1 MATVIRGD
9 DNFDTAYAKSVAI
22 IADVKAYNVNGGS
35 ASATTW
41 HTRDLNTELD
51 DPENIVT
58 IASNQFT
65 LQAGTYLVEWSAPAY
80 NVNRHSTRLQNIT
93 DSTIDGEG
101 TSEYASSTNSVVNRS
116 TGAAIITLTSAKAF
130 EIQHYTTLGNASVA
144 ALGFDSDVSGQNSV
158 FTLVKIHKIGA

>member
-9 DNFDTAYAKSVAI
+9 DNFDTAFAKSVAI

-65 LQAGTYLVEWSAPAY
+65 LQAGTYLIEWAASAY
-80 NVNRHSTRLQNIT
+80 KVNSHSTRLQNIT
-93 DSTIDGEG
+93 DSVKEAEG
-101 TSEYASSTNSVVNRS
+101 TTEYSYSTSTVLSKS
-116 TGAAIITLTSAKAF
+116 TGASVITLASAKAF
-130 EIQHYTTLGNASVA
+130 EIQHHTSA
-144 ALGFDSDVSGQNSV
+144 AQATYGFGISSGVSGQNSV

>member
-1 MATVIRGD
+1 MATTIRGD
-9 DNFDTAYAKSVAI
+9 DNFDTAFAKSVAI

-65 LQAGTYLVEWSAPAY
+65 LQAGTYLVEWAASAY
-80 NVNRHSTRLQNIT
+80 KVNEHFTRLQNIT
-93 DSTIDGEG
+93 DSVKEAEG
-101 TSEYASSTNSVVNRS
+101 TSEYSYSTSAVLSKS
-116 TGAAIITLTSAKAF
+116 TGASVITLVSAKAF
-130 EIQHYTTLGNASVA
+130 EIQHYTTGAQATS
-144 ALGFDSDVSGQNSV
+144 GFGISSNLSGQNSV
-158 FTLVKIHKIGA
+158 YTLVKIHKIGA